1 MMQIEK
7 PKILCEESNNSSFA
21 RFTVEPLEKGY
32 GITLGNCMRRVLLSS
47 LPGAAAVAI
56 KIKGVRHEF
65 TTIPGVEEDVVDIVL
80 NLKNLA
86 VSTSNRD
93 DNFTTEIHLNAV
105 KGGKVYAKD
114 FEPND
119 QVTIL
124 NPELLICTLAEGAK
138 FDLTVLIGRGRGYVA
153 GSVNKDKIQD
163 IEYIAIDSLFSPVK
177 KVSYSVEAVRKG
189 QNMDFDKLILEVQ
202 SNGTMPARE
211 IISLAGK
218 IILEHISLFT
228 SLCETIE
235 GVGDKILV
243 NKQSDET
250 TKTME
255 LPIEEMDLS
264 VRSYNC
270 LKRANINTIED
281 ITRKTKS
288 EMLKVKNL
296 GQKSLEE
303 VIIKLESMGLSLKS
317 EED

>member
-7 PKILCEESNNSSFA
+7 PRILCEESNNSTFA
-21 RFTVEPLEKGY
+21 RFTIEPLEKGF
-32 GITLGNCMRRVLLSS
+32 GITIGNAMRRVLLSS
-47 LPGAAAVAI
+47 LPGAAAIAI

-86 VSTSNRD
+86 VATTNREED
-93 DNFTTEIHLNAV
+93 FKTEIHLNAT
-105 KGGKVYAKD
+105 KGGKILAKD

-119 QVTIL
+119 QVQIL
-124 NPELLICTLAEGAK
+124 NPDLHICTLSEGAK
-138 FDLTVLIGRGRGYVA
+138 FELTVLIGRGRGYVP
-153 GSVNKDKIQD
+153 GSANKELLNDV
-163 IEYIAIDSLFSPVK
+163 EYIAIDSLFSPVK
-177 KVSYSVEAVRKG
+177 KVSYNIEAVRKG
-189 QNMDFDKLILEVQ
+189 QNMDFDKLVLEVA

-211 IISLAGK
+211 IVSLAARV
-218 IILEHISLFT
+218 IQEHVALFI

-235 GVGDKILV
+235 GIGDSILV
-243 NKQSDET
+243 NKESDEDA
-250 TKTME
+250 KSME

-281 ITRKTKS
+281 ITRKTRS

-303 VIIKLESMGLSLKS
+303 VIIKLESMGLSLRS